1 MKHLASFAV
10 ATLLS
15 VPAWA
20 QTTTTRP
27 GADTRAPGTAASDV
41 LPGKGDTRRATPAT
55 PATPGSPSTGGGRA
69 TPATPATPGSPAV
82 NEGPQSAQRYDYPA
96 SEPKAPKS
104 RKQVL

>member
-1 MKHLASFAV
+1 MKHLASFAL
-10 ATLLS
+10 AALLS

-27 GADTRAPGTAASDV
+27 GADTRAPGTAASDAK
-41 LPGKGDTRRATPAT
+41 PGQGDTRRATPAT
-55 PATPGSPSTGGGRA
+55 PAPPSASSGRA

-104 RKQVL
+104 RKQIL

>member
-1 MKHLASFAV
+1 MKHLASFAL
-10 ATLLS
+10 AALLS

-41 LPGKGDTRRATPAT
+41 KPGQGDTRRATPAT
-55 PATPGSPSTGGGRA
+55 PASPSASSGRA

-104 RKQVL
+104 RKQIL